1 MRSEPAG
8 LAPARQQEILRRALA
23 AKLVRVKDLASDF
36 GVHEMTVR
44 RDLETLAEQGMLER
58 VHGGARL
65 RERMSEELSHQ
76 LRAAR
81 NTEAKARI
89 ARAAL
94 ALVEDGDT
102 VALDASTTALA
113 LARILHARKV
123 AAIVSGL
130 DAAEELAQ
138 SGVPFELVGG
148 TFNARARSFVGVLFA
163 EAMARLHPDKVFF
176 SAKGFAAEAG
186 FTDPHLPEVGAKQ
199 ALLGSGG
206 MNIALLDAS
215 KFGRRALATI
225 VPAGEIDVLV
235 TDGVPPEEVRSALA
249 AADIRLIVA
258 DAA

>member
-23 AKLVRVKDLASDF
+23 AKLVRVKDLANDF

-94 ALVEDGDT
+94 ALVDDGDT

-113 LARILHARKV
+113 LARILHARKA

-148 TFNARARSFVGVLFA
+148 TFN
-163 EAMARLHPDKVFF
+163 
-176 SAKGFAAEAG
+176 
-186 FTDPHLPEVGAKQ
+186 
-199 ALLGSGG
+199 
-206 MNIALLDAS
+206 
-215 KFGRRALATI
+215 
-225 VPAGEIDVLV
+225 
-235 TDGVPPEEVRSALA
+235 
-249 AADIRLIVA
+249 
-258 DAA
+258 